1 MLYGS
6 YSICPHLSGS
16 KDGACCSAAN
26 EFVKN
31 IDSSDIR
38 FCLSRHFEACY
49 VYLEQLHTLAAAS
62 MSIEVEEKSC
72 LTEI

>member
-16 KDGACCSAAN
+16 KDGACCAVVN
-26 EFVKN
+26 GFVKN
-31 IDSSDIR
+31 IDGLDIR

-49 VYLEQLHTLAAAS
+49 VYLEQLHTLAAAT
-62 MSIEVEEKSC
+62 MSAAVAEKF
-72 LTEI
+72 I